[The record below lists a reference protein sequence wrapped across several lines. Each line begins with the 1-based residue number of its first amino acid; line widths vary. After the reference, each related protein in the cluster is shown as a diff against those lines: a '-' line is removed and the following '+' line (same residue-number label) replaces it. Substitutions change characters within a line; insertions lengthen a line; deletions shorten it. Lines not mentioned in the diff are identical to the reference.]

1 MIRAAIAAEIILSRT
16 VASPKSRR
24 HSRKR
29 RRSGSGPRA
38 VPSTRR
44 DEREARQAEV
54 RRELA
59 RGDRRLG
66 REGERP
72 EGLFGGL
79 PVSELGI
86 LIGTIALAIGFF
98 TGGGPVL
105 IVGIVVLGLAVL
117 EVTGR
122 EHFSGYRSHT
132 TLLAA
137 VPAVAL
143 ESAIVL
149 VFGAPR
155 QRALLILFVAPVFA
169 VLFWVLR
176 RRFAVARQARAARAA
191 RPPAG

>member
-1 MIRAAIAAEIILSRT
+1 ML
-16 VASPKSRR
+16 
-24 HSRKR
+24 
-29 RRSGSGPRA
+29 
-38 VPSTRR
+38 
-44 DEREARQAEV
+44 
-54 RRELA
+54 RRELE
-59 RGDRRLG
+59 RGDRTLG

-86 LIGTIALAIGFF
+86 LIGTIALIIGFF
-98 TGGGPVL
+98 TGGGAVL
-105 IVGIVVLGLAVL
+105 IVGIAVLGLAVL

-143 ESAIVL
+143 ESVIVL

-155 QRALLILFVAPVFA
+155 QRALLILFVLPVFA
-169 VLFWVLR
+169 VLFWLLR
-176 RRFAVARQARAARAA
+176 RRFATARQARVAAAARG
-191 RPPAG
+191 RPPRP

>member
-1 MIRAAIAAEIILSRT
+1 
-16 VASPKSRR
+16 VASPKSNRR
-24 HSRKR
+24 SRKR
-29 RRSGSGPRA
+29 RNPGAAPRA
-38 VPSTRR
+38 VSSTRR
-44 DEREARQAEV
+44 AEREARQAEAA
-54 RRELA
+54 RDLR
-59 RGDRRLG
+59 RGDRSLG

-72 EGLFGGL
+72 EGWFGGL

-86 LIGTIALAIGFF
+86 LIGTIALIIGFF
-98 TGGGPVL
+98 SGGGPVL
-105 IVGIVVLGLAVL
+105 IVGIVVLGLAVV

-143 ESAIVL
+143 ESLIVA

-155 QRALLILFVAPVFA
+155 QRALLLVFVVPVFA
-169 VLFWVLR
+169 VLFWLLR
-176 RRFAVARQARAARAA
+176 RRFAVARQARVARAA